1 MRVYF
6 DNAATTQLDR
16 EVIAE
21 MLPFME
27 THFGNPSSTHGHG
40 REVKVALERAR
51 KKVASLLQVAPGEI
65 LFTSGGTES
74 DNTAIRCYIDKY
86 QLTHAIT
93 SKLEHHA
100 VLHTLEL
107 LAQQGKI
114 SLSFVEHDEQGN
126 IDYEHLEDLLRTNPR
141 SLVSLMHGNNEI
153 GNITNVQRVG
163 DLCDEFNAIYHC
175 DTVQTM
181 GYYPM
186 NLKEL
191 PIHAAVG
198 SAHKFHG
205 PKGVGFLYIDQTR
218 KIHSY
223 LTGGGQERSMRGGT
237 ENVIGIIGLTKALEL
252 SFTKQEENKKYIL
265 ALKTRMKEQL
275 MANIPGIAFNGMSG
289 DLANSVYK
297 VLNVSLP
304 PEVGNEMLLFNLDL
318 KGVSAS
324 GGSACSSGANKGSH
338 VINAICPDTKRRS
351 VRFSFSKFNTTE
363 EVDYAVQQL
372 TVICNERDG
381 IFA

>member
-16 EVIAE
+16 EVIEE

-27 THFGNPSSTHGHG
+27 THFGNPSSTHSHG
-40 REVKVALERAR
+40 RQVKVALERAR
-51 KKVASLLQVAPGEI
+51 KKVASLLNVAPGEI
-65 LFTSGGTES
+65 FFTSGGTES

-86 QLTHAIT
+86 NLTHAIT

-107 LAQQGKI
+107 LAEQGKI
-114 SLSFVEHDEQGN
+114 KLSFVEHDERGN
-126 IDYEHLEDLLRTNPR
+126 INYDHLEDLLSTNAR

-153 GNITNVQRVG
+153 GTITNIKRVG
-163 DLCDEFNAIYHC
+163 EICNEFNAIYHC

-186 NLKEL
+186 DLSAL
-191 PIHAAVG
+191 PVHAAVG

-205 PKGVGFLYIDQTR
+205 PKGVGFLYIDQSR
-218 KIHSY
+218 KIPSY

-237 ENVIGIIGLTKALEL
+237 ENVIGIIALAKALEV
-252 SFTKQEENKKYIL
+252 SFAKQEENKKYIL
-265 ALKTRMKEQL
+265 GLKERMKNKLIEQL
-275 MANIPGIAFNGMSG
+275 PGVDFNGMSG
-289 DLANSVYK
+289 DLENSVYK

-304 PEVGNEMLLFNLDL
+304 SGMGNEMLLFNLDL

-338 VINAICPDTKRRS
+338 VLNALKPETDRRS
-351 VRFSFSKFNTTE
+351 IRFSFSKFNTIE
-363 EVDYAVQQL
+363 DVDYAVDQL
-372 TVICNERDG
+372 VMICNQPNT
-381 IFA
+381 ILV

>member
-6 DNAATTQLDR
+6 DNAATTQIDR
-16 EVIAE
+16 AVIEA

-27 THFGNPSSTHGHG
+27 TQYGNPSSTHSHG

-51 KKVASLLQVAPGEI
+51 KKVASLLGVAPGEI
-65 LFTSGGTES
+65 FFTSGGTES
-74 DNTAIRCYIDKY
+74 DNTAIRCYIEKY
-86 QLTHAIT
+86 KLTHAIT

-100 VLHTLEL
+100 VLHTLEN
-107 LAQQGKI
+107 LAENGKVK
-114 SLSFVEHDEQGN
+114 LSFVEHDDRGN
-126 IDYEHLEDLLRTNPR
+126 INYDHLEELLNTNQR

-153 GNITNVQRVG
+153 GTITNIQRVG
-163 DLCDEFNAIYHC
+163 DICNEFNAIYHC

-186 NLKEL
+186 DFSKL

-205 PKGVGFLYIDQTR
+205 PKGIGFLYVDQSR

-223 LTGGGQERSMRGGT
+223 LTGGAQERNMRGGT
-237 ENVIGIIGLTKALEL
+237 ENVIGIIALAKALEV
-252 SFTKQEENKKYIL
+252 SFENQEKNQKHIL
-265 ALKTRMKEQL
+265 GLKERMKTQL
-275 MANIPGIAFNGMSG
+275 MDKIAGIDFNGMSG
-289 DLANSVYK
+289 DLENSVYK

-304 PEVGNEMLLFNLDL
+304 SGMGNEMLLFNLDL
-318 KGVSAS
+318 KGISAS

-338 VINAICPDTKRRS
+338 VIHAIKPGTDRRS
-351 VRFSFSKFNTTE
+351 IRFSFSKFNTAE
-363 EVDYAVQQL
+363 EIDYAVEQLVEICQQST
-372 TVICNERDG
+372 TVP
-381 IFA
+381 A

>member
-6 DNAATTQLDR
+6 DNAATTPLDR
-16 EVIAE
+16 AVIEE

-27 THFGNPSSTHGHG
+27 THFGNPSSTHSHG

-51 KKVASLLQVAPGEI
+51 KKVASLLNVVPGEI
-65 LFTSGGTES
+65 FFTSGGTES
-74 DNTAIRCYIDKY
+74 DNTAIRCSIERFK
-86 QLTHAIT
+86 LKHAVT

-100 VLHTLEL
+100 VLHTLESMAEKGL
-107 LAQQGKI
+107 VK
-114 SLSFVEHDEQGN
+114 LSYVEHDELGKIN
-126 IDYEHLEDLLRTNPR
+126 YEHLEDLLRTNPR

-163 DLCDEFNAIYHC
+163 DICNEFDAIYHC

-186 NLKEL
+186 DLGKL
-191 PIHAAVG
+191 PVHAAIG

-205 PKGVGFLYIDQTR
+205 PKGVGFLYLDQSK
-218 KIHSY
+218 KIPPY
-223 LTGGGQERSMRGGT
+223 LTGGGQERNMRGGT
-237 ENVIGIIGLTKALEL
+237 ENIIGIIGLAKALEL
-252 SFTKQEENKKYIL
+252 SFEKQAENKAYIL
-265 ALKTRMKEQL
+265 GLKKRMKEQL
-275 MANIPGIAFNGMSG
+275 EEKIEGVQFNGNSG
-289 DLANSVYK
+289 NLEESVYK

-304 PEVGNEMLLFNLDL
+304 EGMGNEMLLFNLDL

-338 VINAICPDTKRRS
+338 VINSLHPESQRRS
-351 VRFSFSKFNTTE
+351 IRFSFSKFNTEE
-363 EVDYAVQQL
+363 EVDFAVEKL
-372 TVICNERDG
+372 VEICKQTN
-381 IFA
+381 AMPA